1 MFLFFTGAERLG
13 KKFNIPILMAKV
25 RRVKRG
31 FYETE
36 ILEIAKNP
44 NDFDDYKITDLF
56 YNELEKLI
64 LEEPSFY
71 FWTHNRFKLRK
82 SSS

>member
-1 MFLFFTGAERLG
+1 
-13 KKFNIPILMAKV
+13 MAKV
-25 RRVKRG
+25 RRIKRG

-71 FWTHNRFKLRK
+71 FWTHNRFKLKK